1 MSVQE
6 GSRLRRLAARP
17 ALRETAAPPPERQDE
32 RCELCGEPLEPS
44 HRHVLDLVE
53 RGLLCACRACSILF
67 DRSAAGGGHYRLIPD
82 RSRLIVDFDLD
93 EIQWQAFGIPV
104 DMAFFFRNSSLERM
118 AAFYPSPVGATES
131 ALSLDAWG
139 DLEARNPVLE
149 TLEPDVEA
157 LLVNRAKGAR
167 EHWLVPV
174 DACYRLVGLI
184 RTRWK
189 GLAGGDEVWIE
200 LDEFFGELRRRG
212 EATTRDGKEAKW
224 PGSRSENP
232 T

>member
-1 MSVQE
+1 MKVEQSSRL
-6 GSRLRRLAARP
+6 GRLARPASRLREP
-17 ALRETAAPPPERQDE
+17 PGAPQEEE
-32 RCELCGEPLEPS
+32 RCELCGEAIDAR
-44 HRHVLDLVE
+44 HRHVLDLVKRE
-53 RGLLCACRACSILF
+53 LLCACRACTILF
-67 DRSAAGGGHYRLIPD
+67 DRGAAGGGHYRLVPD

-93 EIQWQAFGIPV
+93 ELQWQAFGIPV
-104 DMAFFFRNSSLERM
+104 DMAFFFRNSALERV

-131 ALSLDAWG
+131 LLSLEAWE
-139 DLEARNPVLE
+139 DLEARNPVLG
-149 TLEPDVEA
+149 TMEPDVEA

-189 GLAGGDEVWIE
+189 GLAGGDDVWLE
-200 LDEFFGELRRRG
+200 LGTFFEELRRRA
-212 EATTRDGKEAKW
+212 EPATRDGKEATW
-224 PGSRSENP
+224 PGSRSGSP

>member
-1 MSVQE
+1 MTVQQA
-6 GSRLRRLAARP
+6 SRLRRLARP
-17 ALRETAAPPPERQDE
+17 APRDPQPSPSERQDE

-67 DRSAAGGGHYRLIPD
+67 DRSAAGGGHYRLVPD

-93 EIQWQAFGIPV
+93 ELRWQAFGIPV
-104 DMAFFFRNSSLERM
+104 DMAFFFRNSALERV

-131 ALSLDAWG
+131 LLSLEAWT
-139 DLEARNPVLE
+139 DLEARNPVLA
-149 TLEPDVEA
+149 TMAPDVEA

-174 DACYRLVGLI
+174 DACYALVGLI
-184 RTRWK
+184 RTNWK
-189 GLAGGDEVWIE
+189 GLAGGDAVWREIGRFFEELGHGAEVV
-200 LDEFFGELRRRG
+200 
-212 EATTRDGKEAKW
+212 TRDGKEAA
-224 PGSRSENP
+224 
-232 T
+232 